1 MPGYSSPSP
10 SLVSV
15 IIFLTIFS
23 SCLNPAESDP
33 RTDSFIY
40 GGCSQAKYSP
50 NSVYESN
57 INSLLTSLVN
67 SATYST
73 YNNFTIMGSS
83 SADTAYGLYQC
94 RGDLSM
100 PDCTNCVARA
110 VSQIGTLCSNAY
122 GGALELQGCFVKY
135 DNTKFLG
142 VEDKTVVLKKCGPAI
157 GYDTDALGRRDAL
170 LAGLGSGGGPYR
182 VGGSG
187 KIQGMAQCTGD
198 LSMSEC
204 QDCLGSAIQELKSN
218 CGTAISGDMFLAK
231 CYVRYSAGGVDDQ
244 YRGGGSSSSSGGS
257 GHSSSDDAEKAL
269 AITVGLLAGVAV
281 LIVFAAFLR
290 KAFGGKGK

>member
-1 MPGYSSPSP
+1 MPSSSWL
-10 SLVSV
+10 LVSV
-15 IIFLTIFS
+15 VIFLTI
-23 SCLNPAESDP
+23 LNPAESEP

-83 SADTAYGLYQC
+83 SQDTAYGLYQC

-110 VSQIGTLCSNAY
+110 VSQIGTLCGNAY

-135 DNTKFLG
+135 DNNKFLG
-142 VEDKTVVLKKCGPAI
+142 VEDKTVVLKKCGPAM
-157 GYDTDALGRRDAL
+157 GYDTELLERRDAL

-187 KIQGMAQCTGD
+187 KIQGMAQCVGD
-198 LSMSEC
+198 LSLSEC

-218 CGTAISGDMFLAK
+218 CGTAVSGDMFLAK
-231 CYVRYSAGGVDDQ
+231 CYVRYAAGGVDDQ
-244 YRGGGSSSSSGGS
+244 YRGGGGGRGGFSSSSGGS
-257 GHSSSDDAEKAL
+257 GRSSSDDAEKAL

>member
-1 MPGYSSPSP
+1 MLSSYSSL
-10 SLVSV
+10 SLVSGV
-15 IIFLTIFS
+15 IFLTIFS
-23 SCLNPAESDP
+23 LYLNPAESDP
-33 RTDSFIY
+33 RTDSLIY
-40 GGCSQAKYSP
+40 GGCSQAKYSL
-50 NSVYESN
+50 NSMYESN

-73 YNNFTIMGSS
+73 YNNFTIMGASS
-83 SADTAYGLYQC
+83 QDTTYGLYQC
-94 RGDLSM
+94 RGYLSM
-100 PDCTNCVARA
+100 QDCTNCVARA

-135 DNTKFLG
+135 DNTKFIG
-142 VEDKTVVLKKCGPAI
+142 VEDKTVVLKKCGSAI
-157 GYDTDALGRRDAL
+157 GYDFDLLGRRDAL

-198 LSMSEC
+198 LSLSEC
-204 QDCLGSAIQELKSN
+204 QDFS
-218 CGTAISGDMFLAK
+218 CGTTISGDMFLAK
-231 CYVRYSAGGVDDQ
+231 CYVRYSTGSVDDQ
-244 YRGGGSSSSSGGS
+244 YRGGSSSSSSGS

-269 AITVGLLAGVAV
+269 AITIGLLAGVAV

>member
-1 MPGYSSPSP
+1 MHSSYSSLSF
-10 SLVSV
+10 VYV
-15 IIFLTIFS
+15 VIFLTKFS
-23 SCLNPAESDP
+23 LYLNPTESDL

-40 GGCSQAKYSP
+40 GGCSHAKYSP
-50 NSVYESN
+50 NSMYESN

-73 YNNFTIMGSS
+73 YNNFTIMGASS
-83 SADTAYGLYQC
+83 QDTAYGLYQC
-94 RGDLSM
+94 K
-100 PDCTNCVARA
+100 ARA
-110 VSQIGTLCSNAY
+110 MSQIFTLCSNAY

-135 DNTKFLG
+135 NITKFLG
-142 VEDKTVVLKKCGPAI
+142 VEDKTVVLKKYGSAI
-157 GYDTDALGRRDAL
+157 GYDSDLLGRRNAL

-182 VGGSG
+182 VVVQVKSKGW
-187 KIQGMAQCTGD
+187 
-198 LSMSEC
+198 LSV
-204 QDCLGSAIQELKSN
+204 LGSAIQEFKNN
-218 CGTAISGDMFLAK
+218 CGTSISSDMFLAK
-231 CYVRYSAGGVDDQ
+231 CYARYSASSVGDQ
-244 YRGGGSSSSSGGS
+244 YRGGTSSSCSGS